1 MSQHDP
7 QPRTPRLDRRS
18 LLFGGGALGASGLL
32 AARAGAATSN
42 PAAGLSP
49 AREIDPQA
57 MGLLQGSCTL
67 TASDVQGPFWLDLGL
82 VRTDITEGYPGVPLR
97 TYFRVLDASS
107 CAPIEGAA
115 VDVWHC
121 EALGAYSGFQSRGT
135 QGLTFLRG
143 IQLTD
148 ANGIAFFDTVYPGF
162 YVGRTAHVHV
172 KITPHPGSELTT
184 QIYFPQSVNDRIY
197 GLPPYDQ
204 NTNPQVTNSA
214 DGFYDPV
221 REFDL
226 RRDPNGNGILGGF
239 TVVVA

>member
-7 QPRTPRLDRRS
+7 EPPTPRLDRRS

-32 AARAGAATSN
+32 AARAGAVTSS
-42 PAAGLSP
+42 PAASLSP
-49 AREIDPQA
+49 ARDIDPQA
-57 MGLLQGSCTL
+57 MGL
-67 TASDVQGPFWLDLGL
+67 
-82 VRTDITEGYPGVPLR
+82 
-97 TYFRVLDASS
+97 
-107 CAPIEGAA
+107 
-115 VDVWHC
+115 
-121 EALGAYSGFQSRGT
+121 
-135 QGLTFLRG
+135 LRG

-172 KITPHPGSELTT
+172 EITPHAGSEFTT
-184 QIYFPQSVNDRIY
+184 QVYFPQSVNDRIC

-204 NTNPQVTNSA
+204 NTNPQDTNGA

-226 RRDPNGNGILGGF
+226 RRDPNGNGILAGF